1 MERYLTIMI
10 VAYVAIVAIRNPL
23 FLSLQTLFDMVLNG
37 SGTLILALG
46 VLVVLVSGGIDV
58 SFTAIAIVAG
68 YTSVRLS
75 LATGTD
81 NLAVLIAV
89 AVVLGLLLG
98 AVNGL
103 IVHFFQ
109 LPTLIV
115 TLGTSSV
122 FFGAMATTLGT
133 TSLSVSQMPQSM
145 VDFGSANLFTVH
157 QGSTQ
162 YGLTVFTP
170 IVVGLVAL
178 TWALL
183 YRTMLGRQVFAVGSN
198 PESAAR
204 IGIDLF
210 RIRLFAYSY
219 SGLLSGLVGIIYF
232 SGLKFIN
239 PTSLVGTELL
249 VIAAVVIGGAKLSG
263 GEGTILGAVLGV
275 VMVQL
280 LKQTLVFLGLDSSY
294 NNLFFGGLLV
304 ASFSVMYYQQRQ
316 ANRKALIFDVR

>member
-1 MERYLTIMI
+1 MERYLVIMI
-10 VAYVAIVAIRNPL
+10 VGYVAVVAIRNPL
-23 FLSLQTLFDMVLNG
+23 FLSAQTLFDMVLNG
-37 SGTLILALG
+37 SATLILALG

-68 YTSVRLS
+68 YSSVRLV
-75 LATGTD
+75 LATGQD
-81 NLAVLIAV
+81 SLLVLLAVAMAI
-89 AVVLGLLLG
+89 GLLLG

-103 IVHFFQ
+103 LVHFFR

-145 VDFGSANLFTVH
+145 VAFGSANLFTVRD
-157 QGSTQ
+157 GATQ
-162 YGLTVFTP
+162 YGLTVFAP
-170 IVVGLVAL
+170 IVAAVVVL
-178 TWALL
+178 TWFLL
-183 YRTMLGRQVFAVGSN
+183 YKTMLGRQVFAVGSN

-210 RIRLFAYSY
+210 RIRLLVYGY
-219 SGLLSGLVGIIYF
+219 SGLLAGLAGIVYF

-249 VIAAVVIGGAKLSG
+249 VIAAVVIGGAKLNG
-263 GEGTILGAVLGV
+263 GEGTVLGAVLGV

-280 LKQTLVFLGLDSSY
+280 LRQTLVFLGLDSSF

-316 ANRKALIFDVR
+316 ANRKALVFDVR